1 LGAAIT
7 WAAHSSVAVVLVVMS
22 FAVQGTIAPTAAFA
36 LVLGANLGTAINPL
50 LEGSTGNDPV
60 AKRLPVGNMVNRA
73 LGVICALVAL
83 PYLAPLLVTL
93 VPDNGRA
100 VADFHTGFNLL
111 LALIFFPL
119 LKPFARLLQ
128 RLLPSRT
135 EAADPGRPLFLDPAA
150 IDTPVLALG
159 LAARE

>member
-1 LGAAIT
+1 
-7 WAAHSSVAVVLVVMS
+7 
-22 FAVQGTIAPTAAFA
+22 
-36 LVLGANLGTAINPL
+36 
-50 LEGSTGNDPV
+50 
-60 AKRLPVGNMVNRA
+60 
-73 LGVICALVAL
+73 
-83 PYLAPLLVTL
+83 YLAPLLVTL

-159 LAARE
+159 LAAREVLRMADVLESMLVGVRDAFDHRDDRRQIDNTKRMDDVLDRLNGAIKGYVTALDNDALNDTDLRRIREVLAFCI